1 MIADALITEDRL
13 PRFQI
18 IYTSENLAG
27 LNQRSMVFIRA
38 DEFERLKAA
47 MEGFGATSYRLQRWP
62 PVGEFLLLSEH

>member
-47 MEGFGATSYRLQRWP
+47 AIAACWGISFTLRALSNQYFFD
-62 PVGEFLLLSEH
+62 FLH